1 MQLTDGLDYTRLLST
16 DNDTFNITYRSSL
29 QSDIFRRAEYPYTIF
44 KMNSNRLIITLMC
57 GVMDNANRP
66 QRPRDEVNAT
76 RLNPQGQGLDPQG
89 QGQDLQGQGRDHA
102 VGSEAICKC
111 LARLNEKM

>member
-1 MQLTDGLDYTRLLST
+1 
-16 DNDTFNITYRSSL
+16 
-29 QSDIFRRAEYPYTIF
+29 
-44 KMNSNRLIITLMC
+44 MC

>member
-1 MQLTDGLDYTRLLST
+1 
-16 DNDTFNITYRSSL
+16 
-29 QSDIFRRAEYPYTIF
+29 
-44 KMNSNRLIITLMC
+44 MC

-76 RLNPQGQGLDPQG
+76 RLNPQG